1 MMDSNQQYMAKPMNT
16 NPSSNYNNSRGMA
29 CSQSAR
35 RHETQPAQTAS
46 QRFQGFQGFQR
57 QDQRLTRFPTSHR
70 NGEMTNTGSAF
81 YFADEE
87 R

>member
-1 MMDSNQQYMAKPMNT
+1 MNSNQQYTAEPMNT

-46 QRFQGFQGFQR
+46 QRFQRFQGFQR
-57 QDQRLTRFPTSHR
+57 QDQRLTRFPTSPI
-70 NGEMTNTGSAF
+70 EMSNRESAF

>member
-1 MMDSNQQYMAKPMNT
+1 MMDSNQQYMAEPMNT
-16 NPSSNYNNSRGMA
+16 NHSSNNNHGMA
-29 CSQSAR
+29 CSQRAR